1 MDKSKIQKVN
11 KALIA
16 TVFASSGIA
25 VVVPSPQKAEAAT
38 SPFTDIN
45 QYSDNYNEI
54 LKLNSQGVM
63 SGFADNT
70 FRPDVS
76 VTRGEAAKM
85 LATAL
90 KLDTKNI
97 QDPYYKDVPKGS
109 QYYKY
114 VAALQNAGIMSGYS
128 NGTFMPNEVLTRGE
142 LAKIVVVGFHLE
154 VSPTYNNIF
163 KDVNSQ
169 TSNAIYIQTLIDLN
183 VTKGTTPV
191 TFSPFDAVTRG
202 QFASFVVGSQEK
214 KNNETSYKITSVD
227 DDAVYINGQSYTIPE
242 SLSHIFNDYNA
253 PVLKGA
259 LIEGDLSSKA
269 IRSISKLTLNASGTS
284 SRSLDFDGEYGS
296 LNATIVVNG
305 NYIEFSNLTMTGTM
319 FVNETVRPP
328 LHLGAT
334 YNQPLA
340 LGRVASNNISFINW
354 SNPDNN
360 KGEDSSNNNST
371 NDLQNWTNPNS
382 DKDKPLVNWS
392 KEKQEMKNVEKY
404 LEFYNSTVSR
414 LVVSQTGTKIET
426 NTKLP
431 RVDIIGNVRE
441 FEIQGDIDTLNLNTE
456 TKLTIYG
463 SGNIDWINYNSYTDL
478 ELYIDGRIGTLFVD
492 NSYGKIDI
500 GDYTYIDKVI
510 LPKDGSPNNIFDDF
524 LDDKDNIGNIT
535 DPDGKP
541 IDKDENE
548 NQVPDDKTK
557 PTVSITNVKVL
568 NGSEIQADF
577 TSDEVGTYYY
587 IVREKGA
594 EAPNKSEMVNHL
606 SNENVA
612 YGSGAAV
619 KGTNSIKVSN
629 LGEKKEY
636 VIYIMVVDGS
646 KNASDIVS
654 QAFQMKDGTP
664 PKVENLN
671 VTALHGGT
679 RAKFTF
685 KATEPGDY
693 YYYVRKKTS
702 APAPTTADIV
712 ADPTTGKG
720 KAIAGNLGIEDKLT
734 GLEAETEYQLY
745 VVMKDESG
753 NFSIDPAVWTD
764 FTTEEL
770 DDIAPFIPIEKQR
783 LELTGLNEI
792 TVHFSEPL
800 DEEAAKNVKNYVLSG
815 TGIMSIS
822 GQKEINPSKVDYK
835 ENDTKVTLTIP
846 SATGLIN
853 NDTIRVTI
861 EPTLYDLAGN
871 EFENSRTHEKPR
883 NFAVYTHEDTRAPL
897 LTIKSVETNDQY
909 DHGLL
914 NVNASKAGTYYYVI
928 LPANN
933 RVSDLS
939 MRDIMDKKLNAL
951 LPSGTNNELTLQDVP
966 LNLYG
971 GSRAI
976 EIGDSQLNIPIPNN
990 LTKFHSWSIY
1000 IFMADRSGNL
1010 TEKIQTIELVK
1021 DRTAPEIM
1029 NGIVKPQEG
1038 DATAKLDIN
1047 SNEAG
1052 QIRYILKRKDEQPP
1066 TLEEVK
1072 NSSKTL
1078 ELKEGPQT
1086 TEVFAVPEA
1095 HKDFVLYYVARD
1107 LAGNTTEMEKAE
1119 FYSDGTK
1126 PKVEDVIVR
1135 DENKFEITFSEA
1147 IMRGLD
1153 EKSTINL
1160 NEGDSLDSLLVMTG
1174 ANLSDYKFVSYT
1186 QGTKTTEKSKLVI
1199 KFTGTPSTNG
1209 DKTFSITMSP
1219 DVIDSVKAKHTFDLN
1234 DFGKYV
1240 FRSLD
1245 TMFVYAKL
1253 VSGDNKKVDVLVDLL
1268 LQTGSPDFEKDEKI
1282 TYYYL
1287 SAPIGTSEDIIKNK
1301 TPEKIIEDV
1310 LSNQSNNSLA
1320 KGKGSFTPD
1329 DSRFKESLNHPV
1341 EFVEGDW
1348 IMIVLKDRYGN
1359 LIKTYQRV
1367 GYVYKP

>member
-25 VVVPSPQKAEAAT
+25 AVVSPPKAAAAT

-54 LKLNSQGVM
+54 LKLYSQGVM

-97 QDPYYKDVPKGS
+97 QDPYYKDVPKGN

-128 NGTFMPNEVLTRGE
+128 NGMFMPNEVLTRGE
-142 LAKIVVVGFHLE
+142 LAKMVVVGFHLE

-163 KDVNSQ
+163 KDVNSK
-169 TSNAIYIQTLIDLN
+169 TNNAIYIQTLIDLN
-183 VTKGTTPV
+183 ITKGTTPV
-191 TFSPFDAVTRG
+191 TFSPFDPVTRG

-214 KNNETSYKITSVD
+214 KNNETSYKITNVD

-242 SLSHIFNDYNA
+242 SLAHIFNEYNA

-259 LIEGDLSSKA
+259 FIEGDLSSKG

-284 SRSLDFDGEYGS
+284 TRSLDFDGNYGS
-296 LNATIVVNG
+296 FGATIVVNG
-305 NYIEFSNLTMTGTM
+305 NYIEFSNMTLTGTM

-360 KGEDSSNNNST
+360 KGDDSSNNNS
-371 NDLQNWTNPNS
+371 NDLQNWTKPNTEN
-382 DKDKPLVNWS
+382 DKPFVNWS
-392 KEKQEMKNVEKY
+392 KEKEEMKNVEKY
-404 LEFYNSTVSR
+404 LEFYNSSVSR

-441 FEIQGDIDTLNLNTE
+441 FEIQGNIGTLNLNTE
-456 TKLTIYG
+456 TKLTIYV

-541 IDKDENE
+541 IDKEENE
-548 NQVPDDKTK
+548 NQNPDDKTK
-557 PTVSITNVKVL
+557 PIISITNVKVL

-594 EAPNKSEMVNHL
+594 EVPNKSEMVNRL
-606 SNENVA
+606 SNKNVA
-612 YGSGAAV
+612 HGTAAAI

-654 QAFQMKDGTP
+654 QEFQMKDGTP
-664 PKVENLN
+664 PRVEKLN

-693 YYYVRKKTS
+693 YYYVRKETS
-702 APAPTTADIV
+702 APAPTTADII
-712 ADPTTGKG
+712 ADPTTVKG
-720 KAIAGNLGIEDKLT
+720 KAIAGNLGIEDILK
-734 GLEAETEYQLY
+734 GLEAKTKYQLY

-883 NFAVYTHEDTRAPL
+883 NFAVYTHEDTRSPL

-928 LPANN
+928 LPTNN

-1095 HKDFVLYYVARD
+1095 HKDYVLYYVARD
-1107 LAGNTTEMEKAE
+1107 LAGNTTELEKAE

-1135 DENKFEITFSEA
+1135 DKNEFEITFSEA

-1153 EKSTINL
+1153 EKSTITL

-1186 QGTKTTEKSKLVI
+1186 QGTKTTEKSRLVI
-1199 KFTGTPSTNG
+1199 KFTGTPPTNV
-1209 DKTFSITMSP
+1209 DKTFSINMKP
-1219 DVIDSVKAKHTFDLN
+1219 NVLDSLKAKNTFDA
-1234 DFGKYV
+1234 DDIGEYV
-1240 FRSLD
+1240 YVNL
-1245 TMFVYAKL
+1245 
-1253 VSGDNKKVDVLVDLL
+1253 
-1268 LQTGSPDFEKDEKI
+1268 SPTVE
-1282 TYYYL
+1282 T
-1287 SAPIGTSEDIIKNK
+1287 A
-1301 TPEKIIEDV
+1301 V
-1310 LSNQSNNSLA
+1310 LSNA
-1320 KGKGSFTPD
+1320 KGNLVTNNGTPYSKD
-1329 DSRFKESLNHPV
+1329 LFIRIKLNQERQYVEYYYVVTNGKAPDKAEEIINPGDSNLITGNGKVTSNTSRIEETLSVRPGIPYS
-1341 EFVEGDW
+1341 FVEGD
-1348 IMIVLKDRYGN
+1348 MIYTVLRDQYGN
-1359 LIKTYQRV
+1359 ISPVTP
-1367 GYVYKP
+1367 GYAITSPK